1 MAASSLVYNEQP
13 KTVVGSFNDHF
24 VGIKLEELKWHPTYN
39 TIRTQLCANAREQRP
54 ETINLAEAMNC
65 RYQIMLHVGYLVNK
79 IKNEVGVTYA
89 FADVIIDMLCRVSRY
104 KVDLE
109 DKLDREE
116 PDNIGNVTLNTVGDY
131 VCYMLINE
139 GGGKEDWFPVVI

>member
-1 MAASSLVYNEQP
+1 
-13 KTVVGSFNDHF
+13 
-24 VGIKLEELKWHPTYN
+24 
-39 TIRTQLCANAREQRP
+39 
-54 ETINLAEAMNC
+54 
-65 RYQIMLHVGYLVNK
+65 MLHVGYLVNK

-116 PDNIGNVTLNTVGDY
+116 PDNIANVTLNTVGDY